1 MTDDPVADWLAAV
14 VLFLFTVTMLFGIAA
29 IIA

>member
-1 MTDDPVADWLAAV
+1 MNDDSVADWLALATL
-14 VLFLFTVTMLFGIAA
+14 VLFLSTMAYGIAA